1 MNDPSATTSGAGPT
15 PTEDMVGAVD
25 LGSNSFHMVIARVIE
40 PDVRI
45 VDRLKERVQ
54 LAAGLDSGKY
64 LSEEAQERAL
74 ACLERFGQRL
84 RQMPRAQVRAVGT
97 NTLRRAKNSRDFL
110 QKAHKALGHP
120 IEIVSGREEA
130 RLIYLGVSHSLASDG
145 DAGRRLVV
153 DIGGGSTECIVG
165 ERFEALQEES
175 LHMGCVGYTDRFFP
189 GGKITRD
196 CFRDAQI
203 AARLELQTIERR
215 FRAFGWDTSVGAS
228 GTILAISDLVREAGW
243 STDGSITRSDL
254 RKLRKAL
261 VNAKQVDNLKLA
273 GLKPERAP
281 VLPGGLAILLA
292 VFDSL
297 QVKRMVTSQGALRE
311 GVVYDM
317 LGRIRHEDV
326 RDRTIRRFEERYH
339 VDREQSML
347 VERVVSKLFV
357 MAADNWK
364 LKRRNARRLLVWAA
378 RLHEIGLAISY
389 TSHHKH
395 GAYLI
400 THSDMPGFSLDD
412 QGMLAVLIR
421 TQRRKISRA
430 LIPDHFPLNRDR
442 LLRLSILLRLAT
454 LISRG
459 RSPDTI
465 PITLEVRKQM
475 LSLWFPQGWLDEH
488 PLTRKDLEV
497 EVARLSA
504 VGYTLEF
511 GEVLTSESTVEG

>member
-1 MNDPSATTSGAGPT
+1 
-15 PTEDMVGAVD
+15 
-25 LGSNSFHMVIARVIE
+25 
-40 PDVRI
+40 
-45 VDRLKERVQ
+45 
-54 LAAGLDSGKY
+54 
-64 LSEEAQERAL
+64 
-74 ACLERFGQRL
+74 
-84 RQMPRAQVRAVGT
+84 MPRGRVRAVGT
-97 NTLRRAKNSRDFL
+97 NTLRRAKNSRSFL
-110 QKAHKALGHP
+110 SLARKALGHP

-130 RLIYLGVSHSLASDG
+130 RLIYLGVAHSLSD

-165 ERFEALQEES
+165 ERFDCLQEES

-189 GGKITRD
+189 RGKITRD
-196 CFRDAQI
+196 AFRNAQL

-215 FRAFGWDTSVGAS
+215 FKAIGWQECVGAS
-228 GTILAISDLVREAGW
+228 GTILAISEILRESGW
-243 STDGSITRSDL
+243 SSDGSITRGDM

-261 VNAKQVDNLKLA
+261 VAAKHTDALSLP

-281 VLPGGLAILLA
+281 VLAGGLAILLA

-297 QVKRMVTSQGALRE
+297 EIKRMRPAQGALRE
-311 GVVYDM
+311 GLLYDL

-339 VDREQSML
+339 VDREQAFR
-347 VERVVSKLFV
+347 VERTASELYDL
-357 MAADNWK
+357 AADAWK
-364 LKRRNARRLLVWAA
+364 LKRRQARLLLIWAA

-430 LIPDHFPLNRDR
+430 LIPDHFPLNRDK
-442 LLRLSILLRLAT
+442 LLRLSVLLRLGT
-454 LISRG
+454 LLSRG
-459 RSPDTI
+459 RSPDPI
-465 PITLEVRKQM
+465 PLTLEVRKQA
-475 LSLWFPQGWLDEH
+475 LSLTFPPKWLEDH
-488 PLTRKDLEV
+488 PLTMTDLEV
-497 EVARLSA
+497 EVDRLSA
-504 VGYTLEF
+504 VGYTLSF
-511 GEVLTSESTVEG
+511 GEELSDSEAG